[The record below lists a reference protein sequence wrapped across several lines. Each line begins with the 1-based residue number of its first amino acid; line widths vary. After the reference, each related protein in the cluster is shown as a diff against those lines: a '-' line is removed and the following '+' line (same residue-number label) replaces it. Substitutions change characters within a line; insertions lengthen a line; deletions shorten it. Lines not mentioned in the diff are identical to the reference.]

1 MSKLLV
7 ATIGHITAGKTTIL
21 RAIAGNFEAAYISE
35 GAIKRHIV
43 EQNKQVYNYKNSLS
57 EDLRDQGYRQAI
69 CESIQA
75 LKENDL
81 VLLDASFHR
90 AFRREWLYVALREN
104 GLQDVE
110 VLWLVLSCNNKEEVE
125 RRISNRARDKI
136 KTADNQADHI
146 DVYLQMEADFDP
158 VGNEIRPS
166 GFCSSV
172 VSIDTYQNK
181 ILKEAFDKNAIQ
193 TDHVYRFLT
202 EEYLHS

>member
-35 GAIKRHIV
+35 GAIKRRIV

-69 CESIQA
+69 CESVQA
-75 LKENDL
+75 LKKNDL

-90 AFRREWLYVALREN
+90 AFRREWLYDALRGN

-125 RRISNRARDKI
+125 RRIGNRAKAKM

-158 VGNEIRPS
+158 VGSEACPP
-166 GFCSSV
+166 GFCSSI
-172 VSIDTYQNK
+172 VSIDTYQNR
-181 ILKEAFDKNAIQ
+181 ILEKTFGENAIR
-193 TDHVYRFLT
+193 TGCIYRFLI
-202 EEYLHS
+202 EEYLRS